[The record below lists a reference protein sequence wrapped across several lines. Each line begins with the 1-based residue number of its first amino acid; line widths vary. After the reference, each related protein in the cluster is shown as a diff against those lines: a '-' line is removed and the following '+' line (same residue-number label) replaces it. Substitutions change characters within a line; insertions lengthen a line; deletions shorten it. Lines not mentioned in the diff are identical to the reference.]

1 MNTFN
6 LLEEFSLQDI
16 WDNVLN
22 WLRTQGFKLLI
33 AIVLL
38 FVGFAVVNAVVAW
51 IKKINIKRGFDKT
64 LGVSLRKLIS
74 YGLKTLIVV
83 ALLSYVG
90 VDTSGITA
98 LIASLGVTIGLALQG
113 ALSNVAGGLLI
124 ITLRPFGLDDF
135 IESQGVSGTVEDI
148 RIVYTYIRTFDNK
161 RVALPNGT
169 LANSVITNYSA
180 KTTRRVDLKFS
191 ISYTEDFKKAQEVIL
206 KVAKEHALVLK
217 DPAPNCRITDH
228 AESAIVLFSTFWC
241 RTEDYWTVYFDMH
254 EKVKEAFDEA
264 GIIIPFNQLDV
275 HVKDLNNSE
284 K

>member
-1 MNTFN
+1 MKTYN
-6 LLEEFSLQDI
+6 LLEELSLQQI
-16 WDNVLN
+16 WESVLN
-22 WLRTQGFKLLI
+22 WIKTQGFKVLI
-33 AIVLL
+33 ALVLL
-38 FVGFAVVNAVVAW
+38 FIGFATVNAIVSW
-51 IKKINIKRGFDKT
+51 IKKVNIKRGFDKT
-64 LGVSLRKLIS
+64 LGVTLRKIIS

-135 IESQGVSGTVEDI
+135 IEAQGVSGTVEDI
-148 RIVYTYIRTFDNK
+148 RIIYTYIRTFDNK
-161 RVALPNGT
+161 RIALPNGT

-191 ISYTEDFKKAQEVIL
+191 ISYSQDFKKAQEVIL
-206 KVAKEHALVLK
+206 NVAKAHDLVLK

-228 AESAIVLFSTFWC
+228 ADSAIILFSTFWC
-241 RTEDYWTVYFDMH
+241 RTEDYWTVYFDML
-254 EKVKEAFDEA
+254 ERVKTAFDEA
-264 GIIIPFNQLDV
+264 GIVIPFNQLDV
-275 HVKDLNNSE
+275 HLDNLNNIE